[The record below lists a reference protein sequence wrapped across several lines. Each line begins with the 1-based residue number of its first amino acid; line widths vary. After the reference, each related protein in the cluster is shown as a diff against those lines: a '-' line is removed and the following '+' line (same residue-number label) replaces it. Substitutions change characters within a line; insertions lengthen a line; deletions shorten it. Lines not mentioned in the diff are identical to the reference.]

1 MSEAPPPVP
10 RSGPAQSE
18 RAETTTPPDAGG
30 QGAAPSAGRV
40 LLTAS
45 LILTVAALASR
56 LLGWVRLLVI
66 GSQFGASRELDAYFA
81 AFRIPDAIFQLVV
94 AGALSAA
101 LIPVFQSYRA
111 RGQDAEAW
119 QLASSVINLVLIGLA
134 GLSLLMAIF
143 APALV
148 PIVAPGFDAPTTEL
162 TIRMT
167 RVMLLSP
174 VLIGMGAVVTGI
186 LNSYQQFTVPAMAPL
201 LYNVAIILA
210 AIVLAPVMG
219 VEGLA
224 VGVAVGSL
232 AHLVVQL
239 PNLAR
244 VGQRY
249 DLTISLRHPGVRRV
263 AWLMGPRTLG
273 LAAGQLNF
281 LVSTVLASGLPEG
294 SLTAYNYAF
303 QLSQLPVGVVGVSV
317 AVALFPTMSQDA
329 ALGRVGEIRRQVA
342 SAIRVLVF
350 VAAPLTAIMVVLRE
364 PLTSVFYQYGLFGQ
378 SATDRTA
385 STLLFFS
392 LGLVGHIVVHVL
404 TRAFYAMQ
412 DTRTPVL
419 WAIVAVAI
427 NVPLMA
433 ALVGPMGVEGLALAL
448 SISAVLEVIGL
459 LWSLH
464 RRIESVEEATIGR
477 SLARAFVAAVAAALL
492 MLGGLTVVEA
502 SLSGWLDNPVG
513 RLLALVVLASGGIA
527 IFLIVAAAL
536 RAPELDQLRSL
547 LRRRTRRRT

>member
-1 MSEAPPPVP
+1 MSAARPDGADEASRP
-10 RSGPAQSE
+10 GP
-18 RAETTTPPDAGG
+18 
-30 QGAAPSAGRV
+30 GATVGRV
-40 LLTAS
+40 LVNAS

-101 LIPVFQSYRA
+101 LIPVFQGYRA

-119 QLASSVINLVLIGLA
+119 QLASSIINLVLIALA

-143 APALV
+143 APFFV

-186 LNSYQQFTVPAMAPL
+186 LNSHQQFTVPAIAPL
-201 LYNVAIILA
+201 LYNLAIIAA
-210 AIVLAPVMG
+210 AIFLAPVMG

-224 VGVAVGSL
+224 VGVAIGSL
-232 AHLVVQL
+232 AHLAVQL
-239 PNLAR
+239 PSLAK

-249 DLTISLRHPGVRRV
+249 DLTIGLRHPGVRRV
-263 AWLMGPRTLG
+263 AWLMGPRMLG

-303 QLSQLPVGVVGVSV
+303 QLSQIPVGVVGVSI
-317 AVALFPTMSQDA
+317 AVALFPTLSQDA
-329 ALGRVGEIRRQVA
+329 ALGRIGDIRRQVA
-342 SAIRVLVF
+342 NAVRVLVF
-350 VAAPLTAIMVVLRE
+350 VAAPLMAIMIVLRE
-364 PLTSVFYQYGLFGQ
+364 PLTSVFYQYGAFTQL
-378 SATDRTA
+378 AAERTA
-385 STLLFFS
+385 STLLFFAV
-392 LGLVGHIVVHVL
+392 GLVGHIVVHVL
-404 TRAFYAMQ
+404 TRTFYAMQ
-412 DTRTPVL
+412 DTRTPVA

-433 ALVGPMGVEGLALAL
+433 LLVGPMGVEGLALAL
-448 SISAVLEVIGL
+448 SISAVIEVLGL
-459 LWSLH
+459 FWSLH
-464 RRIESVEEATIGR
+464 RRIESVEEASILR
-477 SLARAFVAAVAAALL
+477 SLMRAGVAGVAAGLL
-492 MLGGLTVVEA
+492 MFGGLTLMEGSLGGL
-502 SLSGWLDNPVG
+502 LDNVVG
-513 RLLALVVLASGGIA
+513 RLVGLLLLSAAGGATFLV
-527 IFLIVAAAL
+527 VAAAL
-536 RAPELDQLRSL
+536 RAPELAQLRAM
-547 LRRRTRRRT
+547 LRRRTRRSS

>member
-1 MSEAPPPVP
+1 VTQARQP
-10 RSGPAQSE
+10 
-18 RAETTTPPDAGG
+18 TPPGLGG
-30 QGAAPSAGRV
+30 GISAGRI

-56 LLGWVRLLVI
+56 LLGWIRLLVI

-101 LIPVFQSYRA
+101 LIPVFASYRA
-111 RGQDAEAW
+111 RGQDIEAW
-119 QLASSVINLVLIGLA
+119 QLASSIINLVLIALA
-134 GLSLLMAIF
+134 LLSLVMAVF
-143 APALV
+143 APVFV

-186 LNSYQQFTVPAMAPL
+186 LNSYQQFTVPALAPL
-201 LYNVAIILA
+201 LYNVAIIAA
-210 AIVLAPVMG
+210 AIFLAPIMG

-224 VGVAVGSL
+224 VGVAIGSL
-232 AHLVVQL
+232 AHLVIQL

-249 DLTISLRHPGVRRV
+249 DLTIGLGHPGVRRV
-263 AWLMGPRTLG
+263 AWLMGPRMLG

-303 QLSQLPVGVVGVSV
+303 QLSQIPVGVVGVSI
-317 AVALFPTMSQDA
+317 AVALFPTLSTDA
-329 ALGRVGEIRRQVA
+329 ALGRISDIRRQVA
-342 SAIRVLVF
+342 NAVRVLIF
-350 VAAPLTAIMVVLRE
+350 VAAPLMAIMIVLRE
-364 PLTSVFYQYGLFGQ
+364 PLTAVFYQYGAFGQ
-378 SATDRTA
+378 SATDRT
-385 STLLFFS
+385 SSVLLFFAI
-392 LGLVGHIVVHVL
+392 GLVGHIVVHIL
-404 TRAFYAMQ
+404 ARTFYAMQ
-412 DTRTPVL
+412 DTRTPVM
-419 WAIVAVAI
+419 WAIIAVAL

-433 ALVGPMGVEGLALAL
+433 TLVGPMGIEGLALAL

-464 RRIESVEEATIGR
+464 RRIESVEAVSILR
-477 SLARAFVAAVAAALL
+477 SLGRAAVAGVAAALL
-492 MLGGLTVVEA
+492 MLGALTLVER
-502 SLSGWLDNPVG
+502 SLSGFLDNAIG
-513 RLLALVVLASGGIA
+513 RLLVFLVLSAAGGA
-527 IFLIVAAAL
+527 IYLLVAAAL

-547 LRRRTRRRT
+547 LRRRRKGRI

>member
-1 MSEAPPPVP
+1 MTVDDKRIPPDDPAPP
-10 RSGPAQSE
+10 
-18 RAETTTPPDAGG
+18 G
-30 QGAAPSAGRV
+30 QVGSSAARV
-40 LLTAS
+40 LVNAS

-66 GSQFGASRELDAYFA
+66 GSQFGVSRELDAYFA

-101 LIPVFQSYRA
+101 LIPVFASYRA
-111 RGQDAEAW
+111 RGQDRDAW
-119 QLASSVINLVLIGLA
+119 QLASSVINLVLIALA
-134 GLSLLMAIF
+134 GLSLVMAIF
-143 APALV
+143 APLFV

-186 LNSYQQFTVPAMAPL
+186 LNSYQQFTVPAIAPL
-201 LYNVAIILA
+201 LYNLAIIAA
-210 AIVLAPVMG
+210 AIFLAPIMG

-224 VGVAVGSL
+224 VGVAIGSL
-232 AHLVVQL
+232 AHLAVQV

-249 DLTISLRHPGVRRV
+249 DLTIGLKHPGVRRV

-303 QLSQLPVGVVGVSV
+303 QLSQIPVGVVGVSI
-317 AVALFPTMSQDA
+317 AVALFPTLSTDA
-329 ALGRVGEIRRQVA
+329 ALGRIGEIRRQVA
-342 SAIRVLVF
+342 GAIRILLF
-350 VAAPLTAIMVVLRE
+350 VAAPLMAIMIVLAE
-364 PLTSVFYQYGLFGQ
+364 PLTAVFYQYGAFTAAASERTS
-378 SATDRTA
+378 SA
-385 STLLFFS
+385 LVFFA
-392 LGLVGHIVVHVL
+392 LGLGGHIIVHVL
-404 TRAFYAMQ
+404 ARTFYAMQ
-412 DTRTPVL
+412 DTKTPVK

-433 ALVGPMGVEGLALAL
+433 WLVGPMGIEGLALAM
-448 SISAVLEVIGL
+448 SIAAVIEVLGL

-464 RRIESVEEATIGR
+464 RRIESVEEAAILR
-477 SLARAFVAAVAAALL
+477 SLGRAAVAGVAAALF
-492 MLGGLTVVEA
+492 MLGGLTLIEG
-502 SLSGWLDNPVG
+502 SLGGFLDNIVG
-513 RLLALVVLASGGIA
+513 RLLALLVLSAAGGAVYLVI
-527 IFLIVAAAL
+527 AAAL
-536 RAPELDQLRSL
+536 RAPELAQLRDI
-547 LRRRTRRRT
+547 LRRRTRRAR

>member
-1 MSEAPPPVP
+1 MSDAPAPPAPD
-10 RSGPAQSE
+10 S
-18 RAETTTPPDAGG
+18 TTPRPG
-30 QGAAPSAGRV
+30 STGRV

-56 LLGWVRLLVI
+56 LLGWVRLVVI
-66 GSQFGASRELDAYFA
+66 GSQFGASREVDAYFA

-119 QLASSVINLVLIGLA
+119 ELASSVINLVLIGLA
-134 GLSLLMAIF
+134 GLSLLMVIF
-143 APALV
+143 APVFV

-186 LNSYQQFTVPAMAPL
+186 LNSYQQFTVPAIAPL

-210 AIVLAPVMG
+210 AILLAPIMG

-249 DLTISLRHPGVRRV
+249 DLTVSLRHPGVRRV

-303 QLSQLPVGVVGVSV
+303 QLSQLPVGVVGVNI

-329 ALGRVGEIRRQVA
+329 ALGRIGEIRRQVA
-342 SAIRVLVF
+342 NAIRVLVF

-412 DTRTPVL
+412 DTKTPVL

-477 SLARAFVAAVAAALL
+477 SVARAFVAGVAAALL
-492 MLGGLTVVEA
+492 MLGGLTVVEG
-502 SLSGWLDNPVG
+502 SLAGWLDNPVG
-513 RLLALVVLASGGIA
+513 RLLALLVLSSAGIA

-547 LRRRTRRRT
+547 LRRRTRRRA